1 MPYSIDRNNRDNS
14 FRGFE
19 VHTLFLNA
27 NRSKLMKKI
36 KLEMAVVILIFLAVS
51 IKALL

>member
-1 MPYSIDRNNRDNS
+1 MKISSEYLIGILES
-14 FRGFE
+14 
-19 VHTLFLNA
+19 TLFLNA